1 MNHLLID
8 CVLLAR
14 QNPLGDLAREFQ
26 GRQTRVESGYVTT
39 GVLILVCI
47 VVGVWLLSRVV
58 ERLEG
63 RRPVD
68 NSPTLFFALCR
79 AHRLRL
85 SQWWLLW
92 RVARHQHLKD
102 PARLFLESE
111 RLHPDNVS
119 PMLRLRAAELEWLG
133 AQLFAEAPE
142 EDEKSRSSSAKPAA
156 CPSSTPSPSS
166 DASEWLPPGI
176 AECLPETPALEDL
189 SAGQV

>member
-1 MNHLLID
+1 MNQLLID

-26 GRQTRVESGYVTT
+26 GRQTRVESGYVTA
-39 GVLILVCI
+39 GVLVLMCILV
-47 VVGVWLLSRVV
+47 GVSVLSRVMD
-58 ERLEG
+58 RLKG

-68 NSPTLFFALCR
+68 SSPTLFLALCR

-102 PARLFLESE
+102 PARLFLEPE
-111 RLHPDNVS
+111 RLQPGNVS

-133 AQLFAEAPE
+133 ARLFAEAPE

-156 CPSSTPSPSS
+156 GPSS
-166 DASEWLPPGI
+166 DASEWLPSGV